1 MNMKL
6 MEILQQ
12 QFQVNEI
19 KFFQKEWLETITR
32 QHTVLCFIQY

>member
-1 MNMKL
+1 MKTIKL

-12 QFQVNEI
+12 QFRVNEI

-32 QHTVLCFIQY
+32 